1 MIQVSAVII
10 TLNEE
15 RNIKR
20 CLESIYKIVDEII
33 VIDSFSTDKTREI
46 CESYNAKFFEHE
58 FLGYSAQKNYG
69 IKKAEHPYILS
80 LDADEAL
87 SKELQE
93 SILFVKS
100 NWKHD
105 AYSFN
110 RLTNYCGKWIRFG
123 GWYPD
128 RKIRLWDSR
137 KGSWGGL
144 KVHEKLVF
152 NKRVRVKYIKGDLLH
167 FSYYSIDEHVIQANK
182 YSSIL
187 ARSYYENGRTISML
201 EIVARSP
208 WRFIRDYIIKLG
220 FLSGLMGL
228 VIAIISSTE
237 VFLKYVKLKKLF
249 EQKYSPKHRNVC
261 FLNSNKV
268 WGGGEKWTLDT
279 ALYLSRAGYKV
290 LVITNKDSALFKE
303 VRKHELELELKSIRV
318 TTYSSLNMFQRKRFK
333 RILKAYNI
341 GTLFLNLSNDL
352 KFGAKVASKLG
363 VKKIV
368 YRRAIPKP
376 IKRKWYY
383 KRVFTKFIDQIISNS
398 EQTKRGILLNYPD
411 VLKDDFVK
419 VIYNGIEIENHYDKN
434 IKEVGDQFIIGS
446 AGRLSKEKGH
456 MYLIKLAAI
465 LKEKGISFK
474 IKIAGEG
481 SQRKKLEKEI
491 DKYGVKEQ
499 FELIGFKKDL
509 TDFYKDLDL
518 FVLPSIWEGFGFVLL
533 EAMSYSLPVIA
544 FDTGSSSEII
554 QDEINGY
561 IVTDYNVNTLTE
573 KVITLYFNKD
583 LRYKMGV
590 EGFNILTNK
599 FSVQNTLRE
608 VTKLIE
614 EGN

>member
-1 MIQVSAVII
+1 MIKISAVII

-15 RNIKR
+15 RNIRR
-20 CLESIYKIVDEII
+20 CLESIHEIVDEII

-46 CESYNAKFFEHE
+46 CESYNVKFYEHE

-69 IKKAEHPYILS
+69 IKKAQHPYILS

-87 SKELQE
+87 SKNLKK

-100 NWKHD
+100 NWKYD

-110 RLTNYCGKWIRFG
+110 RLTNYCGKWIRYG

-152 NKRVRVKYIKGDLLH
+152 NKRVRVKNIKGDLLH
-167 FSYYSIDEHVIQANK
+167 FSYYTIDEHVIQANR

-187 ARSYYENGRTISML
+187 ARSYYENGRAVSVL
-201 EIVARSP
+201 EIIARSP
-208 WRFIRDYIIKLG
+208 WRFVRDYFIKLG
-220 FLSGLMGL
+220 FLSGIMGL
-228 VIAIISSTE
+228 VIAVISSTE

-249 EQKYSPKHRNVC
+249 ARRFTPDHKNIC
-261 FLNSNKV
+261 LLNSNKV

-279 ALYLSRAGYKV
+279 ARYLSKAGYKV
-290 LVITNKDSALFKE
+290 LVITNKNSALFNE
-303 VRKHELELELKSIRV
+303 VRKYELELELKSIKV
-318 TTYSSLNMFQRKRFK
+318 TTYSSINIFQRKRLK

-363 VKKIV
+363 VNKIV

-383 KRVFTKFIDQIISNS
+383 KHLFVKYLDKIITNS
-398 EQTKRGILLNYPD
+398 EQTKKGILLNYSD
-411 VLKDDFVK
+411 VVKDSFVK
-419 VIYNGIEIENHYDKN
+419 VIYNGIKINEQFDRK
-434 IKEVGDQFIIGS
+434 IKDIGSQLVIGS
-446 AGRLSKEKGH
+446 AGRLSREKGH
-456 MYLIKLAAI
+456 LYMIKLASL

-491 DKYGVKEQ
+491 ERLGLNEE

-509 TDFYKDLDL
+509 DDFYSQVDL
-518 FVLPSIWEGFGFVLL
+518 FILPSIWEGFGFVLL
-533 EAMSYSLPVIA
+533 EAMSFNMPVIA
-544 FDTGSSSEII
+544 FDTGSSAEII
-554 QDEINGY
+554 QDYKNGY
-561 IVTDYNVNTLTE
+561 IIPDYNVDLLTE
-573 KVITLYFNKD
+573 KVIKLYMNKD
-583 LRYKMGV
+583 LRKEMGDTGYK
-590 EGFNILTNK
+590 ILKEK
-599 FSVQNTLRE
+599 FSVENTLRE
-608 VTKLIE
+608 IIKIVENK
-614 EGN
+614 